1 MGARDSA
8 SLTWEA
14 YYRKTTDRG
23 PRETTLLALDR
34 FEKEP
39 GGASQT
45 LHPLALD
52 LGCGGGRDTIE
63 MLKRGWQVLA
73 IDAEPA
79 ALEHL
84 RSRRDLPS
92 GPRLETRLA
101 RIEDT
106 ALPGAL
112 FVNSSFALPLCPPQ
126 SFFPLWSRTV
136 AALVAGGRFA
146 GQFFGERDSWAD
158 PETGKTG
165 ITFLSRRQAEDLLSG
180 LEVEYFAEDEG
191 DPTTPR
197 GKTKHWH
204 VFHVVAR
211 KR

>member
-1 MGARDSA
+1 MDARDPA
-8 SLTWEA
+8 SPTWEA

-23 PRETTLLALDR
+23 PRETTLLALDL

-39 GGASQT
+39 GRASHI
-45 LHPLALD
+45 LPPLALD

-63 MLKRGWQVLA
+63 MLKRGWRVLA
-73 IDAEPA
+73 LDAEPA
-79 ALEHL
+79 ALELL
-84 RSRRDLPS
+84 RARSDLPS
-92 GPRLETRLA
+92 EPRLETRLS

-106 ALPGAL
+106 ALPGTL
-112 FVNSSFALPLCPPQ
+112 FVNASFSLPLCPPQ
-126 SFFPLWSRTV
+126 SFFPLWSRCV
-136 AALVAGGRFA
+136 AALLVGGRFA
-146 GQFFGERDSWAD
+146 GQFFGKRDSWAD
-158 PETGKTG
+158 PESGKSG

-180 LEVEYFAEDEG
+180 LEVEYFVEEEG
-191 DPTTPR
+191 DSTTPR

>member
-23 PRETTLLALDR
+23 PRETTLLALDC

-101 RIEDT
+101 RIEDI

-180 LEVEYFAEDEG
+180 LEVEYFAEEEG

>member
-1 MGARDSA
+1 MGARGPA
-8 SLTWEA
+8 SLTWDA
-14 YYRKTTDRG
+14 YYRNTTDRG
-23 PRETTLLALDR
+23 PRETTLFALDH

-39 GGASQT
+39 GLGSKT

-63 MLKRGWQVLA
+63 MLNRGWQVLA
-73 IDAEPA
+73 IDAEPR

-84 RSRRDLPS
+84 LLRRDLPS
-92 GPRLETRLA
+92 EPWLETRLA

-112 FVNSSFALPLCPPQ
+112 FVNSSFALPLCPPE
-126 SFFPLWSRTV
+126 SFFPLWSRTI
-136 AALVAGGRFA
+136 AALSPGGRFA
-146 GQFFGERDSWAD
+146 GHFFGIRDSWAD
-158 PETGKTG
+158 PKKGKTG
-165 ITFLSRRQAEDLLSG
+165 ITFLSRRQVEKLLSG
-180 LEVEYFAEDEG
+180 LNVEYFAEEESDS
-191 DPTTPR
+191 TTPR

-204 VFHVVAR
+204 VFHVVAK